1 MSAGLDY
8 VSIIREGESRC
19 KEKTRENGLFLG
31 FFLRTRRARP
41 VKRPFWRCSRRP
53 WPLPPPCGAVP
64 AGCRGP
70 VLCAI
75 RRPDSG
81 ICRGAPAG
89 TGGKERLLVQLSC
102 GAHRPGARQRPPVP
116 AGAPRHMPES
126 GRRIAQSTGPRQ
138 PAGTAP
144 QGGGG
149 GHGRREHRQKGRL
162 TGLARP
168 VLKKKPKNRPFSRV
182 FSLQD

>member
-31 FFLRTRRARP
+31 FFLRTSRARP

-81 ICRGAPAG
+81 ICRGAPAARG
-89 TGGKERLLVQLSC
+89 RCRRLAGLFLQAVEAQYFAQFAVQIPAYVGVLPQELAGGVAALADALRMMGETGG
-102 GAHRPGARQRPPVP
+102 ARFFFLR
-116 AGAPRHMPES
+116 
-126 GRRIAQSTGPRQ
+126 
-138 PAGTAP
+138 
-144 QGGGG
+144 
-149 GHGRREHRQKGRL
+149 
-162 TGLARP
+162 
-168 VLKKKPKNRPFSRV
+168 
-182 FSLQD
+182 

>member
-31 FFLRTRRARP
+31 FFLRTSRARP

-81 ICRGAPAG
+81 ICRGAPDLAG
-89 TGGKERLLVQLSC
+89 LFLQAVEAQCFAQFAVQIPAYVGVLPQELA
-102 GAHRPGARQRPPVP
+102 GVVAPLADALRMIAEPGA
-116 AGAPRHMPES
+116 A
-126 GRRIAQSTGPRQ
+126 
-138 PAGTAP
+138 
-144 QGGGG
+144 
-149 GHGRREHRQKGRL
+149 L
-162 TGLARP
+162 
-168 VLKKKPKNRPFSRV
+168 
-182 FSLQD
+182 